1 MIHSE
6 INQLIIDKI
15 READA
20 PQHVKDFVIEILRHE
35 SSVFEE
41 FEAGGSPRYST
52 VYENLLN
59 KHVRDQIKATS
70 EDGEG

>member
-6 INQLIIDKI
+6 INQLIIDNIK
-15 READA
+15 EADA
-20 PQHVKDFVIEILRHE
+20 PQHIKDFVIEILRHE

-41 FEAGGSPRYST
+41 FEAGGTPRYSK

-59 KHVRDQIKATS
+59 KYVRDQIKATS
-70 EDGEG
+70 EGGEV